1 MTFKKSNLILGLL
14 LGLAMPLVGVV
25 LFYFWKASASPFGEF
40 LEVAFHNK
48 SFLTAMI
55 SFSLFLNALIFTY
68 YINKR
73 LDKTAIGIFIATC
86 VYAIP
91 VVIIK
96 IWM

>member
-1 MTFKKSNLILGLL
+1 MKKNKLVLGLL
-14 LGLAMPLVGVV
+14 LGFTMPFLGVL
-25 LFYFWKASASPFGEF
+25 LFYLWKARSSAFADF
-40 LEVAFHNK
+40 LEVAFHSK
-48 SFLTAMI
+48 PFLTAMI
-55 SFSLFLNALIFTY
+55 SFSLFLNAIIFTWY
-68 YINKR
+68 VNKR

>member
-1 MTFKKSNLILGLL
+1 MKKNKLVLGLV
-14 LGLAMPLVGVV
+14 LGFILPMLGIL
-25 LFYFWKASASPFGEF
+25 LFYLWKSRSTPLLDF
-40 LEVAFHNK
+40 LSVALQNK

-55 SFSLFLNALIFTY
+55 SFSLFLNAIVFTY

-86 VYAIP
+86 VYALP

-96 IWM
+96 MFM

>member
-1 MTFKKSNLILGLL
+1 MPILGI
-14 LGLAMPLVGVV
+14 LV
-25 LFYFWKASASPFGEF
+25 FYLWKARSTPLWEF
-40 LEVAFHNK
+40 LSIALQNK

-55 SFSLFLNALIFTY
+55 SLSLFLNAIVFTY

-86 VYAIP
+86 VYALP

-96 IWM
+96 IFM